1 MARRCL
7 KQKGCVKSQG
17 LAPFADHQAMAR
29 QISLPGNGASLS
41 EREKEVLRWISR
53 GKSTWD
59 ISEVLGITERTVKF
73 HVCNI
78 LEKLDCI
85 NRAHAVA
92 IAMEQGL
99 IDAGSPVL
107 LDS

>member
-1 MARRCL
+1 MARRGL
-7 KQKGCVKSQG
+7 KQKGCVKSQD
-17 LAPFADHQAMAR
+17 LAPFADHQAKSS
-29 QISLPGNGASLS
+29 QISLPENGASLS

-59 ISEVLGITERTVKF
+59 ISEVLDITERTVKF
-73 HVCNI
+73 HVSNI

-92 IAMEQGL
+92 VAIGQEL
-99 IDAGSPVL
+99 IDTE
-107 LDS
+107 